1 MKEEKRPKRDP
12 MRAVAS
18 FIVEKRVIFYLV
30 FLAAVIFCALSVGK
44 VRINSDLTA
53 FLPAEA
59 ETRRGLA
66 VMEAE
71 FDTYAAAQVMVSNVT
86 YEQAEQLAGRLREI
100 EGVTDVGFDRT
111 AAHYAD
117 ASALF
122 SVSFDGGELDDT
134 VLAAMEQIRQTLWG
148 YDTYISSSVGEDF
161 SAQLAQ
167 EMRGVI
173 LVAVLVIV
181 AVLLFTSRSYF
192 EVVVFLIVFAVAAV
206 LNMGTNFLLGEISS
220 ITNSIAV
227 ILQLALAID
236 YAIIFCHRYQDDS
249 ARCGDVREALVSSL
263 SKAILEISSSSLT
276 TLSGL
281 VALTLM
287 QFRLGYDLGVV

>member
-86 YEQAEQLAGRLREI
+86 YEQAEQLAGRLRERI
-100 EGVTDVGFDRT
+100 LEEKPEGVEEIIVSEINPTIGAHIGPDAVG
-111 AAHYAD
+111 
-117 ASALF
+117 
-122 SVSFDGGELDDT
+122 
-134 VLAAMEQIRQTLWG
+134 
-148 YDTYISSSVGEDF
+148 
-161 SAQLAQ
+161 
-167 EMRGVI
+167 
-173 LVAVLVIV
+173 
-181 AVLLFTSRSYF
+181 
-192 EVVVFLIVFAVAAV
+192 VVFLQRPDVNVMERDAAEQSEIRCNQALSCRGS
-206 LNMGTNFLLGEISS
+206 LN
-220 ITNSIAV
+220 
-227 ILQLALAID
+227 
-236 YAIIFCHRYQDDS
+236 R
-249 ARCGDVREALVSSL
+249 
-263 SKAILEISSSSLT
+263 
-276 TLSGL
+276 
-281 VALTLM
+281 
-287 QFRLGYDLGVV
+287 